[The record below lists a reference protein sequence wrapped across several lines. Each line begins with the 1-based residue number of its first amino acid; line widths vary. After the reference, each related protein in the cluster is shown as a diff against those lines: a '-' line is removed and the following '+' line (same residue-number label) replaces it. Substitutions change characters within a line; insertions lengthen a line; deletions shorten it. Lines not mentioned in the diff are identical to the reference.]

1 MDTILLYV
9 VAALGVSTVLNI
21 ILKKFG
27 ISQIIGYILTGTA
40 MAYTFDIGHT
50 DSHSVEL
57 LGEFG
62 IVFLMFTIGLEI
74 SLARLNTMKRIV
86 FVNGAL
92 QVGISAVLF
101 FAIAHWVFGLGYQ
114 SSIIVGLSLAL
125 SSTAVV
131 LSYLKSSKEIHTTY
145 GERAMGILIFQDIAV
160 IPILLLIG
168 FMSQENVSIP
178 EIVIETVLSA
188 VILIGLLFVVGRRV
202 MTWLLHFSAN
212 SKLDE
217 LFMGSVLVIVM
228 GASYLAHTAGFT
240 YSLGAFVAG
249 MIIAETKYH
258 HKVESDIAPFKDIL
272 LGTFFITVGLK
283 IDVVYFVGHI
293 GLVFALLIGILLLKT
308 LIIYLVMYL
317 SSKRQNAMKTALS
330 LSQVGEFSF
339 AIFALASAADLL
351 GNELMNLL
359 VLVVVVSMIITPFM
373 MTRIDAV
380 TRLMFPENI
389 HEYDMQKVQQH
400 TDHIIVCGYST
411 VGRFVAKE
419 LKKKGIEYIIVDNSL
434 KHVKKG
440 LEDGEEIYYGDI
452 SKESILQA
460 LHAEDAS
467 ALIITLDNAEK
478 KFLIS
483 EAICQYEK
491 PINLIVKIVSLEEK
505 EMLKGLPIHAIVD
518 GKEEVAKILVE
529 HSMHCSLR
537 PGEQLDLQ

>member
-21 ILKKFG
+21 ILKQFG

-40 MAYTFDIGHT
+40 LAYAFDIQHE
-50 DSHSVEL
+50 DSHAVEL

-74 SLARLNTMKRIV
+74 SLARLNTMKQIV
-86 FVNGAL
+86 FTNGAL
-92 QVGISAVLF
+92 QVGISAFLF
-101 FAIAHWVFGLGYQ
+101 FVLAHWVFDLDYQ

-131 LSYLKSSKEIHTTY
+131 LSYLKSSKDIHTTY
-145 GERAMGILIFQDIAV
+145 GRRSMGILIFQDIAV

-168 FMSQENVSIP
+168 FMSKDDVSVA

-188 VILIGLLFVVGRRV
+188 VVLIGLLFVVGRRV

-212 SKLDE
+212 TKLDE

-228 GASYLAHTAGFT
+228 GASYLAHAAGFT

-283 IDVVYFVGHI
+283 IDVVYFLEHVSLI
-293 GLVFALLIGILLLKT
+293 LGLLVGILFVKT
-308 LIIYLVMYL
+308 IILFAVM
-317 SSKRQNAMKTALS
+317 SITSKLQNALKVALS

-339 AIFALASAADLL
+339 AIFALASTAHLIET
-351 GNELMNLL
+351 ELMNVL
-359 VLVVVVSMIITPFM
+359 VLVVVVSMILTPFM
-373 MTRIDAV
+373 MTRIETIAKKV
-380 TRLMFPENI
+380 FPKNI
-389 HEYDMQKVQQH
+389 HEYDMEKAQVH
-400 TDHIIVCGYST
+400 ANHIIVCGYST
-411 VGRFVAKE
+411 VGKFAVRE
-419 LKKKGIEYIIVDNSL
+419 LRQKGIEYIIVDNSL
-434 KHVKKG
+434 KHVKEG
-440 LEDGEEIYYGDI
+440 LEDGEEIYYGDM

-467 ALIITLDNAEK
+467 AVIVTLDNAEK
-478 KFLIS
+478 KLLIS
-483 EAICQYEK
+483 EAVSKYEK

-505 EMLKGLPIHAIVD
+505 NMLQGLSIQSMVD

-529 HSMHCSLR
+529 HSMSCNLELK
-537 PGEQLDLQ
+537 G

>member
-21 ILKKFG
+21 ILKQFG

-40 MAYTFDIGHT
+40 LAYAFDIQHE
-50 DSHSVEL
+50 DSHAVEL

-74 SLARLNTMKRIV
+74 SLARLNTMKQIV

-92 QVGISAVLF
+92 QVGVSASLF
-101 FAIAHWVFGLGYQ
+101 FVMAHWGFNLDYQ
-114 SSIIVGLSLAL
+114 SSIIVALALAL

-131 LSYLKSSKEIHTTY
+131 LSYLKSSKDIHTTY
-145 GERAMGILIFQDIAV
+145 GQRSMGILIFQDIAV

-168 FMSQENVSIP
+168 FMSMDNVSIG
-178 EIVIETVLSA
+178 EIIIETVLSA
-188 VILIGLLFVVGRRV
+188 IVLVGLLFVVGRRA

-212 SKLDE
+212 TKLDE

-228 GASYLAHTAGFT
+228 GASYMAHAAGFT

-283 IDVVYFVGHI
+283 IDILYFLDHVA
-293 GLVFALLIGILLLKT
+293 LTFALLIGILFIKT
-308 LIIYLVMYL
+308 VIIFVVM
-317 SSKRQNAMKTALS
+317 SFTSKRQNAMKVALS

-339 AIFALASAADLL
+339 AIFALASAAHLIE
-351 GNELMNLL
+351 NELMNEL
-359 VLVVVVSMIITPFM
+359 VLVVVVSMIFTPFM
-373 MTRIDAV
+373 MTRIGVIA
-380 TRLMFPENI
+380 RRFFPENI
-389 HEYDMQKVQQH
+389 HEYDMEKVQRH
-400 TDHIIVCGYST
+400 TDHIIVCGYAT
-411 VGRFVAKE
+411 VGKFVVKE
-419 LKKKGIEYIIVDNSL
+419 LRKKGVKYIIVDNSL
-434 KHVKKG
+434 KHVKEG
-440 LEDGEEIYYGDI
+440 LEDEEEIYYGDM
-452 SKESILQA
+452 SKESILHT

-467 ALIITLDNAEK
+467 AVIVTLDNAEK
-478 KFLIS
+478 KLLIS
-483 EAICQYEK
+483 EAISKYKK
-491 PINLIVKIVSLEEK
+491 PINLIVKVVSLEEK
-505 EMLKGLPIHAIVD
+505 KMLEGLPINAMID

-529 HSMHCSLR
+529 HSMYCKI
-537 PGEQLDLQ
+537 GA